1 MHNHMMNSLTLI
13 ANPYLVQS
21 KKDQQSKSNPFVAS
35 MASGDIIEAAEEC
48 LHSTN
53 SKRKRF

>member
-1 MHNHMMNSLTLI
+1 MQNHVANPLMLI

-21 KKDQQSKSNPFVAS
+21 KKNQLSKSNPFVVS
-35 MASGDIIEAAEEC
+35 MASGNIIEAAEEC
-48 LHSTN
+48 LHGTN